1 MGRPDQQDQQEN
13 IRSYEIGLI
22 EFNKCHL
29 ENQNG
34 LIPIGL
40 DMRNPLSK
48 RVKIDVSLS
57 RPKSARDE
65 FPRLC
70 VFGVVPFDAPVI
82 SQDAP
87 QVLIRRSSSQVEGP
101 FVEQVRLSSPL
112 QAAYLPSLAQ
122 GSRLCDAL
130 SSILEAGA
138 PEVDFILAR
147 IPGRQPWDL
156 GEPDIVGMFVPYMNI
171 NQGSICLFPDAGGP
185 WPRSITSDDDS
196 TLFDERVVRL
206 RRAMQAYALHLSD
219 NFQIGLMDLPY
230 SYRRMIDSDY
240 AAEWPELFHSF
251 QGSDIGLCS
260 WSGSFLQLRRHG
272 WRSPASTLAGYISS
286 RTDLLTQSLIGHQIA
301 LGRGRNVI
309 ENRAVKL
316 GAPAELPIS
325 PVVEQNSI
333 VLAIDK
339 HKSKARILSEM
350 TCRRPMLEWSVPVL
364 RTVKAIHQ
372 SLTRAAE
379 LFVFRPVQEIEAVA
393 LQNAL
398 ELVLTPYY
406 NLGIIAGADGSGAPE
421 VTAAA
426 LPDYAEPMLSA
437 DLSAQIRPWCQ
448 SISLRVM
455 VKSGSQPV
463 IEEI

>member
-1 MGRPDQQDQQEN
+1 
-13 IRSYEIGLI
+13 
-22 EFNKCHL
+22 
-29 ENQNG
+29 
-34 LIPIGL
+34 
-40 DMRNPLSK
+40 MRNPLSK
-48 RVKIDVSLS
+48 RVQIDVSLS

-70 VFGVVPFDAPVI
+70 VFGVVPFDSPVI
-82 SQDAP
+82 SQVAP
-87 QVLIRRSSSQVEGP
+87 HASIRRSASRVEGP
-101 FVEQVRLSSPL
+101 YVEQVRLSSHL
-112 QAAYLPSLAQ
+112 QAAFLPSLAQ
-122 GSRLCDAL
+122 KSRLYDSL
-130 SSILEAGA
+130 SSILDSGA

-147 IPGRQPWDL
+147 IPGRNPWDL
-156 GEPDIVGMFVPYMNI
+156 AEPDVVGMFVPYMNI
-171 NQGSICLFPDAGGP
+171 NQGSVCLFPDAGGP
-185 WPRSITSDDDS
+185 WPRSITSNEEYSDFDD
-196 TLFDERVVRL
+196 RIRRL
-206 RRAMQAYALHLSD
+206 RQALQAYAVHLSD

-230 SYRRMIDSDY
+230 SYKRMVDPIFAS
-240 AAEWPELFHSF
+240 EWPEVFHSL
-251 QGSDIGLCS
+251 QGSDVGLCS
-260 WSGSFLQLRRHG
+260 WAGSFLQLRRHG
-272 WRSPASTLAGYISS
+272 WRSPASTLAGYVSS

-309 ENRAVKL
+309 ENRAVQL

-325 PVVEQNSI
+325 PIVEENSI
-333 VLAIDK
+333 VLSIDK
-339 HKSKARILSEM
+339 NKAQARVLSEM

-379 LFVFRPVQEIEAVA
+379 LFVFRPVQDIEAVA
-393 LQNAL
+393 LQSAL

-406 NLGIIAGADGSGAPE
+406 NLGIIVGSDGSGAPE

-463 IEEI
+463 IEEV